1 MRIAL
6 SSINPVIGDFQKNI
20 EQIKAGMA
28 RAREAGCQLL
38 ILPELVLSGSPPMSL
53 LSRSSFLEAHDQ
65 AFARLL
71 ATIGDMAVLCGVISR
86 DNSTFGKG
94 LYNSAV
100 LMAEGKIQFVI
111 HKHLLESFGSYREG
125 DYFEKGEVYLPVPFQ
140 GRRLGITLG
149 QEIIPEEDNH
159 GLRDIHSPIADFHHN
174 GGADLFINLAATPFT
189 KDEISSRFDRL
200 SGICRKYQTPLLYVN
215 QMGGQDS
222 LLFDGQCLTFNSKG
236 ELSQSTPPFEE
247 GMLIVGSEQPDAAS
261 PGGEKHPRDL
271 ECILRGIVTGI
282 RDYVH
287 KSGFSRVVIG
297 LSGGIDSALTCA
309 AAVRALGPENVLGA
323 ALPSEISSPES
334 VADARQLAAN
344 LGISFEIIPIDRSLQ
359 TLKDTLA
366 PLFQEERD
374 DITEANLQAR
384 IRGVLLMALANKYN
398 RLLLATGNKSEV
410 ATGYCTLYGDTCGAL
425 APLADVPKTM
435 VYELAALLNRKWGS
449 GSGEIIPGSS
459 LEKAPSAELIPGR
472 QDLDDLP
479 AYKILD
485 GILEAWQEEKLSIA
499 EIVDRGYDSS
509 TVKDVIRRLDKNKF
523 KRHQLP
529 PGLRLTSRA
538 FDFGTDLP
546 VAGRCLPEYD

>member
-6 SSINPVIGDFQKNI
+6 STINPVIGDFQTNI
-20 EQIKAGMA
+20 EQIKAEMT
-28 RAREAGCQLL
+28 RAEEAGCRLL
-38 ILPELVLSGSPPMSL
+38 ILPELILSGSPPLSL
-53 LSRSSFLEAHDQ
+53 LGRPSFLEAHDRYL
-65 AFARLL
+65 ARIL
-71 ATIGDMAVLCGVISR
+71 AATGDMAVLCGVISR
-86 DNSTFGKG
+86 DDSTFGKG

-100 LMAEGKIQFVI
+100 LMAEGKIRFVI
-111 HKHLLESFGSYREG
+111 HKHLLESFGGYRES

-149 QEIIPEEDNH
+149 QEIAPEEDNL
-159 GLRDIHSPIADFHHN
+159 GLRDIYSPIADFQHE

-189 KDEISSRFDRL
+189 KGGIRSRFDHL
-200 SGICRKYQTPLLYVN
+200 SGICRKYRTPLLYVN

-222 LLFDGQCLTFNSKG
+222 LLFDGQCLAFNSKG
-236 ELSQSTPPFEE
+236 ELSRSTPPFKG
-247 GMLIVGSEQPDAAS
+247 GMLIIDSEQPDGAGS
-261 PGGEKHPRDL
+261 GGEKHPRDL
-271 ECILRGIVTGI
+271 ESILQAMVTGI

-287 KSGFSRVVIG
+287 KSGFSQVVIG

-344 LGISFEIIPIDRSLQ
+344 LGISFEVIPIGQPFQ

-366 PLFQEERD
+366 PLFQEDRD
-374 DITEANLQAR
+374 DITDANLQAR
-384 IRGVLLMALANKYN
+384 IRGVLLMALANKYD

-425 APLADVPKTM
+425 APIADVPKTM
-435 VYELAALLNRKWGS
+435 VYELAALINREWGS
-449 GSGEIIPGSS
+449 DSEEIIPGSS
-459 LEKAPSAELIPGR
+459 LKKAPSAELIPGR

-479 AYKILD
+479 AYEILD
-485 GILEAWQEEKLSIA
+485 GILEAWLEEKLSIA

-509 TVKDVIRRLDKNKF
+509 TVKDVIARLDKNKF

-529 PGLRLTSRA
+529 PGLRLTSRT